1 MMVAFACSVVSTL
14 IISIPSIM
22 AGLWADVD
30 HIQWVVTSFDMTQ
43 TVVMP
48 TVGWLGGM
56 LGNRH
61 LFLVGIAIS
70 FLAACL
76 GGMTWRLE
84 ALIVFRGFQGIGA
97 GLLQPTLTAIFSPS
111 EPYLTMPSTGG
122 LAYSAL
128 KARTA

>member
-1 MMVAFACSVVSTL
+1 MMVAFAFSVSTL
-14 IISIPSIM
+14 TISNPSIM
-22 AGLWADVD
+22 ADLRADVD
-30 HIQWVVTSFDMTQ
+30 HTQWVVTSFDLTQ

-61 LFLVGIAIS
+61 LFLVGIAIA
-70 FLAACL
+70 FLCACL

-84 ALIVFRGFQGIGA
+84 ALIVFRGLQRTGA

-111 EPYLTMPSTGG
+111 EPYLTMQSVGG